1 MILNLLYQG
10 LIIVLLLTF
19 SFGPA
24 FFALINIGIKS
35 GYKAGSML
43 ALGVVLS
50 DLLLCIGICILVYFG
65 SENLLQSEKAQNIS
79 ALIGGIILILFGA
92 AYFFKKSAATNST
105 IEIEKVPSRIRLIVK
120 GFLLNLF
127 NPSVWFLW
135 LANVATIGK
144 TLSYSLPKMVIF
156 FLITLGA
163 VLGIELGKVYLA
175 EKIKHYLTPRMMH
188 ITNYVTGAALIIF
201 GVVLIYQ
208 HYFAH

>member
-35 GYKAGSML
+35 GYKQGSML

-50 DLLLCIGICILVYFG
+50 DLCVCLGICLLVYFG
-65 SENLLQSEKAQNIS
+65 SENLLQSEKAQHIS
-79 ALIGGIILILFGA
+79 GFIGGGILIVFGG
-92 AYFFKKSAATNST
+92 AYFFKKNEKTEAT
-105 IEIEKVPSRIRLIVK
+105 IVIEKIPSRFSLIAK

-135 LANVATIGK
+135 LANVAAISK
-144 TLSYSLPKMVIF
+144 TVEFSLPKMIVF

-175 EKIKHYLTPRMMH
+175 EKIKHFLTPRMMH
-188 ITNYVTGAALIIF
+188 ITNYVTGAALVIF
-201 GVVLIYQ
+201 GVVLIYKQ
-208 HYFAH
+208 S